1 MLSQRFLYFMTVM
14 MRNNLFEEINRQ
26 WDCIVLKNTYF
37 QRIFMGIKKGIK
49 KIAPWKIVLWKI
61 APNSDPIPN
70 WGNLL
75 GGGAIFWGAI
85 FLSPQKRRV
94 KKLFDGKRI
103 WKAQG

>member
-1 MLSQRFLYFMTVM
+1 M
-14 MRNNLFEEINRQ
+14 NRQ

-75 GGGAIFWGAI
+75 GGGEQSSGGQF
-85 FLSPQKRRV
+85 SCHH
-94 KKLFDGKRI
+94 KKEE
-103 WKAQG
+103 